1 MNKLNRLFISCVV
14 GFIVF
19 LPSLVMAE
27 GKTLSAIEIK
37 TLFSGKTFDGLNVAK
52 DKRYTAFSKASGMM
66 VHRNA
71 KRTKEVAWTITDD
84 GKHCVKFK
92 NNYCGTI
99 VSMGGGVYH
108 KMRDGS
114 HINTLTNFRDGN
126 DM

>member
-19 LPSLVMAE
+19 LPNLVMAE

-37 TLFSGKTFDGLNVAK
+37 TLFSGKTFDGHNVVK
-52 DKRYTAFSKASGMM
+52 DKKYTAFSKASGMM

-84 GKHCVKFK
+84 GKHCVKFRS
-92 NNYCGTI
+92 NYCGTI

-108 KMRDGS
+108 KIRDGS